1 LLDEITRLKYEGLI
15 PESAKINGHRR
26 NVLISQFRH
35 WKGEN
40 YIPPHIHSSIAWSQN
55 DPFISSPK
63 ANDTQW
69 HIVSKVKRNNKN
81 SEQGPEHS
89 TFIMA
94 KGTVPFSNP
103 TSNKRKSAD
112 ELEQPTLKRMKI
124 VSSIN
129 TCPRGLQWD
138 NVNFSC
144 AYDALFSVLLEMW
157 SSNSNEWSTFFK
169 SVNKYMVMLADGFQM
184 HAHERISL
192 EAVRDGIRAHL
203 NNMDSEMFPMGAV
216 GTRVADLAHMM
227 LSTSVPVAEIDIEC
241 MGCRTSQPSPRALTS
256 YFIEFQSA
264 ALNIQGS
271 DSVARILG
279 RFLSMEMS
287 RKCNS
292 CNATLKR
299 NIYFEEVPRLL
310 VFHVPYTAV
319 KINPRLRIGDRVLKL
334 RGVVYHGGYHY
345 TARLV
350 SSDES
355 VWYHDGIHT
364 GNMTSSHG
372 PLNKLKHDLNKCK
385 GRQVALVVYGQ
396 E

>member
-1 LLDEITRLKYEGLI
+1 VHFDGLPKDVVPLTPMSHPAKCSLTDDTIISINRTQITVLPNFGMTDYASQGKTRPDNPVDLNNCSNHQSVYTCLSRSSSAAGTIILQGFSSSKITGGCSGFLRQEYRELELLDEITRLKYEGLI

-157 SSNSNEWSTFFK
+157 SSNSNEL
-169 SVNKYMVMLADGFQM
+169 VNIFQVCKQV
-184 HAHERISL
+184 HGH
-192 EAVRDGIRAHL
+192 
-203 NNMDSEMFPMGAV
+203 V
-216 GTRVADLAHMM
+216 G
-227 LSTSVPVAEIDIEC
+227 
-241 MGCRTSQPSPRALTS
+241 
-256 YFIEFQSA
+256 
-264 ALNIQGS
+264 
-271 DSVARILG
+271 
-279 RFLSMEMS
+279 
-287 RKCNS
+287 
-292 CNATLKR
+292 
-299 NIYFEEVPRLL
+299 
-310 VFHVPYTAV
+310 
-319 KINPRLRIGDRVLKL
+319 
-334 RGVVYHGGYHY
+334 
-345 TARLV
+345 
-350 SSDES
+350 
-355 VWYHDGIHT
+355 
-364 GNMTSSHG
+364 
-372 PLNKLKHDLNKCK
+372 
-385 GRQVALVVYGQ
+385 
-396 E
+396 